1 MRTRSLVKATVSRAE
16 NVDLVRRLLDEHE
29 DLEALEEP
37 PEIGLFPVVR
47 TRFENAKE
55 IIRKGRYSS
64 KLDPAGPEPPLQMP
78 AWQHIVRDRE
88 IDALLV
94 YFVSLYPW
102 EEG

>member
-1 MRTRSLVKATVSRAE
+1 M
-16 NVDLVRRLLDEHE
+16 
-29 DLEALEEP
+29 EEP
-37 PEIGLFPVVR
+37 PEIALFPVVR
-47 TRFENAKE
+47 TRFDNAKE

-64 KLDPAGPEPPLQMP
+64 KLDPDGPEPPLQMP
-78 AWQHIVRDRE
+78 AWQYIVEERD